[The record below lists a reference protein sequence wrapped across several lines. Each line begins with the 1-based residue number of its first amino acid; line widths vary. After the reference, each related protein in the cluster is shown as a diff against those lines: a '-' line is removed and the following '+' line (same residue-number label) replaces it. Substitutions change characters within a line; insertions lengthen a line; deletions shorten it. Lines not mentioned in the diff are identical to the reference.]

1 MLAILPLATVVAE
14 DIAYA
19 DGKVVAQSKA
29 QNDSTWN
36 KRGLINRLLDYFN
49 EANKPK
55 EYKKFDFS
63 IIGGPHYSTD
73 TKFGLGLVAA
83 GLYRADRIRSCL
95 RPM

>member
-55 EYKKFDFS
+55 AGESYHKPFQPKSLQMNAGNNSRTQSNARQFS
-63 IIGGPHYSTD
+63 IN
-73 TKFGLGLVAA
+73 A
-83 GLYRADRIRSCL
+83 
-95 RPM
+95 